1 MPQFECRGETR
12 ASDRNRGKGFI
23 LLKRDP
29 RGEHGDVGALRV
41 WALGAEERKDRG
53 LPGKGDPELR
63 TALIGS
69 SLIVCSSG
77 NYRATLGYN
86 L

>member
-1 MPQFECRGETR
+1 MPQFECIGETR

-41 WALGAEERKDRG
+41 WEHQNWALSAVERI
-53 LPGKGDPELR
+53 E
-63 TALIGS
+63 A
-69 SLIVCSSG
+69 SLGRETPSFVLLS
-77 NYRATLGYN
+77 LGVV
-86 L
+86 